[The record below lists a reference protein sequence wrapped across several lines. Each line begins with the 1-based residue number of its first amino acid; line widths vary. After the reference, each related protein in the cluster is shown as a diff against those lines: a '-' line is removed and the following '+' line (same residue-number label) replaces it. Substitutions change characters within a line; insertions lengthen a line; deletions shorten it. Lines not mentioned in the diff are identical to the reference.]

1 MTDTFDTL
9 APMIDRPEDV
19 DGLVDARRLAEW
31 LGVPVARVHT
41 WRSRGLVELPAPAGT
56 LNGPV
61 WRLED
66 LDGLRE
72 ALAARPA
79 HRPKGGSK
87 AAAKKDDTTGD

>member
-19 DGLVDARRLAEW
+19 DGLVDAKRLAEW

-87 AAAKKDDTTGD
+87 AAAKKDDATGD

>member
-1 MTDTFDTL
+1 VTDTFDTL
-9 APMIDRPEDV
+9 MLMTDQPDDV

-31 LGVPVARVHT
+31 LNVPVSRVHT
-41 WRSRGLVELPAPAGT
+41 WRSRGLAELPQPTGT

-72 ALAARPA
+72 ALAARPG

-87 AAAKKDDTTGD
+87 AAAKKGDTTRD